1 MNLILLYWKQL
12 AITAL
17 LAGAFI
23 SGWMVNGWRHDA
35 EQVAAQT
42 AAEKAFRL
50 ALDEVNAISGRLQTT
65 TDELEK
71 KRMKTVKE
79 IFNETTKIEYR
90 DCVLPDTGR
99 LLYNAAAAESAA
111 ASKP

>member
-1 MNLILLYWKQL
+1 M
-12 AITAL
+12 AAL
-17 LAGAFI
+17 LASAFI

-50 ALDEVNAISGRLQTT
+50 ALDKVNAISGKLQTT

-71 KRMKTVKE
+71 KRMKTIKE
-79 IFNETTKIEYR
+79 IFNETTRIEYR
-90 DCVLPDTGR
+90 CVLPDTGR
-99 LLYNAAAAESAA
+99 LL
-111 ASKP
+111 

>member
-1 MNLILLYWKQL
+1 M
-12 AITAL
+12 
-17 LAGAFI
+17 AGAFI

-42 AAEKAFRL
+42 AAEKAFRM

-71 KRMKTVKE
+71 KRMKTTKE
-79 IFNETTKIEYR
+79 IHHETTKVEYR
-90 DCVLPDTGR
+90 CSIPDSGR
-99 LLYNAAAAESAA
+99 LLYNAAAAESATPG
-111 ASKP
+111 KP

>member
-1 MNLILLYWKQL
+1 MNILLLYWKQL
-12 AITAL
+12 ALAAL
-17 LAGAFI
+17 LVGAFI

-35 EQVAAQT
+35 EQLAAQT

-71 KRMKTVKE
+71 KRMKTTKE
-79 IFNETTKIEYR
+79 VFNETTRIEYR
-90 DCVLPDTGR
+90 CILPSAGR
-99 LLYNAAAAESAA
+99 LLYNAAAAESATPG
-111 ASKP
+111 KP